1 MDRQTDRYRSSE
13 IFLFFLPEEKGN
25 PSPLLDT
32 IFIIFVSRDSIDS
45 RRFLSLFF
53 PFPDQMT
60 ENLFYFPPFFFFF
73 SFNKIE
79 ARKIHHSERAI
90 IIDKYVC
97 RRPAPHSKNNYFNC
111 DFPSPPSFASLV
123 QTLSRFSKL
132 VSSMCSVGGRGT
144 QLTCLKTRGKPAG

>member
-1 MDRQTDRYRSSE
+1 MDRQTDRYRSSK

-45 RRFLSLFF
+45 RPFSVPLFSISRSNDGKFVLFSL
-53 PFPDQMT
+53 
-60 ENLFYFPPFFFFF
+60 FFFFF

>member
-53 PFPDQMT
+53 PLPDQMT
-60 ENLFYFPPFFFFF
+60 ENLFYFPSFFFFF
-73 SFNKIE
+73 FFNKIE

>member
-1 MDRQTDRYRSSE
+1 MKFFFFSCRKKREIHPHYSIRYLSFSFRA
-13 IFLFFLPEEKGN
+13 I
-25 PSPLLDT
+25 PSILAP
-32 IFIIFVSRDSIDS
+32 
-45 RRFLSLFF
+45 FLSLFF

-60 ENLFYFPPFFFFF
+60 ENLFYFPSFFFFF